1 MSSDVQSLAQALVAA
16 LQTIAQQPI
25 AAAPSPAGGPDF
37 ATVLNEYLTSSHFRS
52 LAPASQTP
60 YRHVLTRWVRREQL
74 GSRPVRSLGRREI
87 EAMLARESQGAAH
100 DLLKKIRILL
110 RFAIA
115 RGYRDDDPTPGIKA
129 PPINK
134 AHATWTPDE
143 LAQYRVYWKLG
154 TRQRLAFELALQLG
168 QRRGDLVSFRWE
180 AIQRGRLTF
189 TQSKTNTPLS
199 LPIGPELGAALDAM
213 KGPRTGPLLRHPRR
227 RRAALEPESFG
238 NMFSDWIREAG
249 LGKHLVLHGLRHTR
263 ATQLADA
270 GCSEKEIASWTGH
283 KSLAMVARYTRK
295 ANQVKLADAALAKLK

>member
-1 MSSDVQSLAQALVAA
+1 MGSARAGS
-16 LQTIAQQPI
+16 
-25 AAAPSPAGGPDF
+25 PS
-37 ATVLNEYLTSSHFRS
+37 
-52 LAPASQTP
+52 
-60 YRHVLTRWVRREQL
+60 
-74 GSRPVRSLGRREI
+74 SRPVRSLSRREI

-110 RFAIA
+110 RFAID

-143 LAQYRVYWKLG
+143 LAHYRAYWKLG

-168 QRRGDLVSFRWE
+168 QRRRRHLARSDGRTLT
-180 AIQRGRLTF
+180 RGALTF
-189 TQSKTNTPLS
+189 TQSKTKTTLS

-213 KGPRTGPLLRHPRR
+213 KSPRTGPLLRHPRR

-238 NMFSDWIREAG
+238 NMFTDWIREAG

-270 GCSEKEIASWTGH
+270 GATEKEISAWTGH
-283 KSLAMVARYTRK
+283 QSLSPWLPGTPGMPIR
-295 ANQVKLADAALAKLK
+295 